1 MRHDC
6 DIAIVGAGPAGSALA
21 CLLASRY
28 SVVIVEKQSQP
39 APRIGESLIPGA
51 RRLLRDMGLLEAIEA
66 RGYPAYLGNQSV
78 WGSDQLENTDFIRDP
93 DGPGWHLD
101 RADFERTLRDVAGNR
116 GASVLTSQAVSSCER
131 DAAGWGLGCVSGARI
146 HARIVVDAT
155 GRKASIARM
164 IGQRPVVLSKTVA
177 VWMRLPNAPT
187 RPRDKDPLHSGT
199 LHKSLLHKGMS
210 TIASCA
216 TGWWYTAPVRD
227 GRVVSLHTDSDL
239 VTENLRRSDGFVE
252 AARQNAVVV
261 AALAQT
267 CANDSAHPRISAAN
281 TSLLPVPA
289 GKGWL
294 AVGDAALALDPLSSR
309 GVFQSLYTGLA
320 AAAEIDAAL
329 QNKTGMDFA
338 VYAAHLQ
345 DIAATYR
352 GHLDLFYR
360 TERRW
365 QDAPFWKRR
374 QG

>member
-116 GASVLTSQAVSSCER
+116 GASVLTSQTVSSCER

-177 VWMRLPNAPT
+177 VWMRLPNAAT
-187 RPRDKDPLHSGT
+187 RP
-199 LHKSLLHKGMS
+199 LHKSLLHKGVS

-252 AARQNAVVV
+252 AARRNAVVG

>member
-1 MRHDC
+1 M
-6 DIAIVGAGPAGSALA
+6 
-21 CLLASRY
+21 
-28 SVVIVEKQSQP
+28 VIVEKQSQP

-51 RRLLRDMGLLEAIEA
+51 RRLLRDMGLLETIEA
-66 RGYPAYLGNQSV
+66 RGYPAYLGNQSA

-101 RADFERTLRDVAGNR
+101 RADFERTLRDVAGSR
-116 GASVLTSQAVSSCER
+116 GALVLTSQTVSSCER
-131 DAAGWGLGCVSGARI
+131 DAAGWRLSCVSGTQI
-146 HARIVVDAT
+146 HAGIVVDAT

-177 VWMRLPNAPT
+177 VWMRLPNAAT
-187 RPRDKDPLHSGT
+187 RPQDMGF
-199 LHKSLLHKGMS
+199 S
-210 TIASCA
+210 TIASCT

-239 VTENLRRSDGFVE
+239 VTENLRSRDGFVE
-252 AARQNAVVV
+252 AARQNAVVG

-267 CANDSAHPRISAAN
+267 CANDSAHPCISAAN

-352 GHLDLFYR
+352 GHLDMFYK

-365 QDAPFWKRR
+365 PDAPFWMRR